1 MTSEEFNEKYDV
13 HGNNERMCYTCA
25 YCKRIQK
32 KEDGEEKFVCL
43 FMQECG
49 IDANEVDDQLECSHY
64 DEHSVGIPFD
74 LDKYEDYKAKH
85 KAKAKFD
92 IEKYRKLHEDV
103 KEFDKPSENYD
114 DITVEELM
122 EWQAI
127 QNEKLFKQWLY
138 CDDDLIQK
146 DNNDGR

>member
-1 MTSEEFNEKYDV
+1 MIV
-13 HGNNERMCYTCA
+13 NERTSRLYKK
-25 YCKRIQK
+25 KR
-32 KEDGEEKFVCL
+32 
-43 FMQECG
+43 
-49 IDANEVDDQLECSHY
+49 
-64 DEHSVGIPFD
+64 
-74 LDKYEDYKAKH
+74 
-85 KAKAKFD
+85 D
-92 IEKYRKLHEDV
+92 IECILKIISQDNAVYDILLGILATVKKDIREDNHMNMMIQQCREQELHEDV

-146 DNNDGR
+146 DNDNEK